1 MRKVNFNI
9 IMAYWFREE
18 KNTCVF
24 LKVGTDWFKLEN
36 CTSKMDLD
44 TEWYVLNLYMRSIL
58 MPSYPWSVFGKE
70 IYTLIKCT

>member
-24 LKVGTDWFKLEN
+24 LKVGTDCFKLEI

-44 TEWYVLNLYMRSIL
+44 TE
-58 MPSYPWSVFGKE
+58 
-70 IYTLIKCT
+70 